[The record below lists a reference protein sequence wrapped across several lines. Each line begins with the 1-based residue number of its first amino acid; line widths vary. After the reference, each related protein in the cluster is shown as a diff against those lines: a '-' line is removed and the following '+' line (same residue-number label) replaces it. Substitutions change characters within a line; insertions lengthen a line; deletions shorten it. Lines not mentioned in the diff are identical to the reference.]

1 MKNLLF
7 DVSRRDIS
15 SPKNWINFT
24 IDIALNILNHRI
36 KSIKNFSKA
45 ECPILALTD
54 YAVLIDN
61 EPSEF
66 EVTYW
71 AEKIDKTKD
80 PRWIVYPWEREDSKP
95 IQDYKI

>member
-45 ECPILALTD
+45 
-54 YAVLIDN
+54 
-61 EPSEF
+61 
-66 EVTYW
+66 
-71 AEKIDKTKD
+71 
-80 PRWIVYPWEREDSKP
+80 
-95 IQDYKI
+95 